1 MGKVQFE
8 IRYHVPNY
16 SFLVNQFW
24 YFLNIVLYSYF
35 WEKKY
40 LKKKKLEFSFIRYK
54 FPSYLFLFLFLF
66 CDVFQLRHRSFVCIL
81 FFYSCDVTGFKFQY
95 SYFSFFRET
104 GLEMCGWW
112 VRLASLGWSLYKITS
127 HMGVFSLNYFSS
139 STQSIQNPEQWIL

>member
-1 MGKVQFE
+1 MV
-8 IRYHVPNY
+8 
-16 SFLVNQFW
+16 FLKYCSLQLFFREKIF
-24 YFLNIVLYSYF
+24 FL
-35 WEKKY
+35 
-40 LKKKKLEFSFIRYK
+40 KKLEFSFIRYK
-54 FPSYLFLFLFLF
+54 FPSYLFIYFFF